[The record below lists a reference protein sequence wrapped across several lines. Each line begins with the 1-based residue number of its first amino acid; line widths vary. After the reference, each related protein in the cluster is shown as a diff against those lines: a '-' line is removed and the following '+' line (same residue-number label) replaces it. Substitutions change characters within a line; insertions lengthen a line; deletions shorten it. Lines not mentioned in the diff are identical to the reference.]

1 MNKSKYII
9 NQNLIEVMFNK
20 VTKDEGEYGKSLVSL
35 TNEELEKKIKEFQN
49 QGFIVNTYHQEE
61 FDDGWRFIK
70 DGEGLDDV
78 TEEMTYSELKKLLN
92 QCQREVQDICK
103 REILNGNIEQ
113 IRQGDYPFG
122 MGKRVYNILLKYARK
137 YGKCIRTIIPL
148 ESLLYIV
155 SCIGNVYQLIDIIDE
170 LRFENIYLYFLNSGC
185 MTDDPEDICSD
196 LHYSGILL
204 NEWYLEDL
212 LTIMHRN
219 SKLSDEQYKK
229 YAWFPYE
236 FDTDISIMDTKEFDK
251 CMEIWE
257 L

>member
-20 VTKDEGEYGKSLVSL
+20 VTKDEREYGKSLVSL
-35 TNEELEKKIKEFQN
+35 TNEALEKKIKEFQN

-61 FDDGWRFIK
+61 FDDGMRFVK
-70 DGEGLDDV
+70 DGEGLDDIND
-78 TEEMTYSELKKLLN
+78 MTYADLKKLLN

-103 REILNGNIEQ
+103 REILNGNIKQ
-113 IRQGDYPFG
+113 IRQGDYPFN
-122 MGKRVYNILLKYARK
+122 MGKRVYNILFKYATSGGR
-137 YGKCIRTIIPL
+137 CVRTIIPL

-170 LRFENIYLYFLNSGC
+170 LRFEHIYLYFLNSGC
-185 MTDDPEDICSD
+185 MTDDPDDICSD
-196 LHYSGILL
+196 LDYPGILL

-212 LTIMHRN
+212 LTIMHRK
-219 SKLSDEQYKK
+219 SELSDEEYEK
-229 YAWFPYE
+229 YSRFPYE
-236 FDTDISIMDTKEFDK
+236 FDTDISFMDTKEFDK